1 MDEGKRGGIALGEQR
16 KEEVFA
22 VVEACVR
29 MLLLSLVQR
38 ETEAPGG
45 GEAGGGRGGVGEG
58 GGGEQGG
65 REDAGAGSGE
75 GAESGVDCHR
85 YASVSRSLYLLFR
98 ISGDAWISKMPRW
111 LHPCA

>member
-45 GEAGGGRGGVGEG
+45 GEAGGGRGGVA
-58 GGGEQGG
+58 
-65 REDAGAGSGE
+65 RKSA
-75 GAESGVDCHR
+75 R
-85 YASVSRSLYLLFR
+85 SRSCVCVCVFVLLFL
-98 ISGDAWISKMPRW
+98 AF
-111 LHPCA
+111 HHN